1 MTNADDQF
9 LLIKSRLAQNVKSLR
24 AELGL
29 SQEQLALDAGVDRT
43 YVSQLERAII
53 NPSLLVLV
61 KLSLRLE
68 VDVVD
73 LLQSHDQSKANS
85 ARRS

>member
-1 MTNADDQF
+1 MTDTDDQF
-9 LLIKSRLAQNVKSLR
+9 LIIKSRLAQNVKALR

-29 SQEQLALDAGVDRT
+29 SQEQLALDSGIDRT
-43 YVSQLERAII
+43 YVSQLEREII

-61 KLSLRLE
+61 KLSLRLG

-73 LLQSHDQSKANS
+73 LLQSHDQGKANR

>member
-1 MTNADDQF
+1 MTNAEDQF
-9 LLIKSRLAQNVKSLR
+9 LITKSRLAQNVKARR

-43 YVSQLERAII
+43 YVSQLEREII

-61 KLSLRLE
+61 KLSQRLA
-68 VDVVD
+68 VDVVY
-73 LLQSHDQSKANS
+73 LLQPSDQDKAKRV
-85 ARRS
+85 RRS